1 MPVLEKEKENMKK
14 WKIYF
19 LYPFFIFLLVFIFI
33 GLLFILGI
41 ETDQNWV
48 WICGLLIVVIGVF
61 ILAKRSEPATMREG
75 VKIGVVWSLLFI
87 IFDAVTIVPFEG
99 WSYYADWR
107 AFLPYIVPIILT
119 PLIASLENHRIK
131 EIEN

>member
-1 MPVLEKEKENMKK
+1 MKK
-14 WKIYF
+14 WKVYF
-19 LYPFFIFLLVFIFI
+19 LYPFLIFLLVFVFVA
-33 GLLFILGI
+33 LLFILGI
-41 ETDQNWV
+41 ETDQTWV

-61 ILAKRSEPATMREG
+61 ILAKRSKPATIEEG

-119 PLIASLENHRIK
+119 PLIASYEKRYSNR
-131 EIEN
+131 